1 MLQAH
6 ARNIQTH
13 SSHQCRAQAELDG
26 IQEEQMRLGE
36 LGVRMS
42 PLQAAEL
49 DLRKEK
55 VAKLVKVTHAMER
68 FPCTRV

>member
-1 MLQAH
+1 MPFDAASMQATFKV
-6 ARNIQTH
+6 IQD
-13 SSHQCRAQAELDG
+13 QCRAQAELDG

-49 DLRKEK
+49 DRRKEK
-55 VAKLVKVTHAMER
+55 VARLVKVIYVM
-68 FPCTRV
+68 